1 MGRRAAAGPDTP
13 PTPRRVAL
21 ASAVGATIE
30 WYDFFLYG
38 TAAGLVFD
46 KLYFNGLDG
55 PAAQFAAF
63 ATFAVG
69 FLARPVGGLIF
80 GHFGDRIGRKQML
93 LLTLVIMGVGTA
105 AIGLLPT
112 YDQIGVWAPVAL
124 VALRVLQGIGV
135 GGEYGGAVLLAVEY
149 APAGRRGFFGSFAHI
164 GVPGGLLL
172 ASGGVLGGEPAP
184 RRGVPRL
191 GLAGLLP
198 AQRPAARHRR
208 LHPAVGDGDPVVR
221 AGPGAA
227 AGGRDPAARPAAR
240 QPRALLLGMGTRF
253 VEGFTFNFFSVFLL
267 AYVVTNLGLPKSWAL
282 NGIMVGAA
290 LGVVLVPIAGALSDR
305 VGRKPVFR
313 VGAWLALV
321 LAFPVAALVQSGGR
335 LAIFVALVAGL
346 GLVYGT
352 VYGPLAAFWSEL
364 FETRFRY
371 TALSSLY
378 QLSGVVASGLT
389 PLIAAWLV
397 TRRRRDAVV
406 GRRLQRGRRR
416 DQPDVRPV
424 PARDPWPRHRRG
436 ARRPGR
442 RAARRARP
450 SRPDDLPAP
459 AVRTLGWGRVPA
471 PGRPPLGGAYAPRG
485 GRPTLT
491 AWSTRVGWSWSAA
504 GSPASR
510 WPATWPRP
518 ATTSSSW
525 RGRPP
530 RAASSAVRRWP
541 A

>member
-1 MGRRAAAGPDTP
+1 MGRHRELTQSTP
-13 PTPRRVAL
+13 TPTPTPRRVAL

-55 PAAQFAAF
+55 PAAQLAAF

-124 VALRVLQGIGV
+124 VVLRVLQGIGV

-149 APAGRRGFFGSFAHI
+149 APADRRGFFGSFAHI

-172 ASGGVLGGEPAP
+172 ASGAFSVAS
-184 RRGVPRL
+184 
-191 GLAGLLP
+191 LLP
-198 AQRPAARHRR
+198 
-208 LHPAVGDGDPVVR
+208 
-221 AGPGAA
+221 
-227 AGGRDPAARPAAR
+227 DPAFLAWGWRACFVLSVVLLGIGAYIRLSVMETPSFARVQEQKQVSAIPLRDLVRR
-240 QPRALLLGMGTRF
+240 QTRPLLLGMGTRF

-282 NGIMVGAA
+282 DGIMVGAT
-290 LGVVLVPIAGALSDR
+290 LGVVLVPVAGALSDK

-313 VGAWLALV
+313 VGAWAALL
-321 LAFPVAALVQSGGR
+321 LAFPVAALVQSGGQ
-335 LAIFVALVAGL
+335 LAIFTALVAGL

-378 QLSGVVASGLT
+378 QVSGVVASGLT
-389 PLIAAWLV
+389 PLVAAWLV
-397 TRRRRDAVV
+397 TLGGGTLWWVAGYNVV
-406 GRRLQRGRRR
+406 VAAISLTCARFLPETRG
-416 DQPDVRPV
+416 Q
-424 PARDPWPRHRRG
+424 
-436 ARRPGR
+436 
-442 RAARRARP
+442 
-450 SRPDDLPAP
+450 DLDEAL
-459 AVRTLGWGRVPA
+459 AVPA
-471 PGRPPLGGAYAPRG
+471 PRYPQEA
-485 GRPTLT
+485 T
-491 AWSTRVGWSWSAA
+491 AA
-504 GSPASR
+504 
-510 WPATWPRP
+510 
-518 ATTSSSW
+518 
-525 RGRPP
+525 
-530 RAASSAVRRWP
+530 
-541 A
+541 